1 MVFSA
6 SGEEAAM
13 ITGLKQKLDYDDLT
27 HIPPDRLRYELSE
40 GGLHVTP
47 APSPRHQWISK
58 QLQRQL
64 ETYFEAQGIG
74 RVFNAPIDVILTPED
89 VFEPDLVVVTNRS
102 QITRRGIEGP
112 PALVVEV
119 LSSSTSA
126 YDRTTKS
133 SRYAA
138 LGINHYWIVDEVTL
152 SVECYRRGEAG
163 YEAVARHTG
172 NTTFSHPDFTGLSI
186 DTTPLWIEP

>member
-1 MVFSA
+1 
-6 SGEEAAM
+6 M
-13 ITGLKQKLDYDDLT
+13 ISGLKQKLDYDDLA

-40 GGLHVTP
+40 GDLHVTP

-64 ETYFEAQGIG
+64 EAYFEARGIA
-74 RVFNAPIDVILTPED
+74 RVFDAPVDVILTPRD
-89 VFEPDLVVVTNRS
+89 VFEPDLVVVTNRG

-119 LSSSTSA
+119 VSESTSI

-133 SRYAA
+133 RRYAA
-138 LGINHYWIVDEVTL
+138 LGIDHYWIVDEATET
-152 SVECYRRGEAG
+152 VECYRRVEAT
-163 YEAVARHTG
+163 YETVGRYSG
-172 NTTFSHPDFTGLSI
+172 NRTFAHPDFPDLVI
-186 DTTPLWIEP
+186 DTAPLWTEP